1 MVLWVFAPFPGS
13 AYVGFQ
19 WHDDLIHKIWSL
31 SPHIPQFVPESL
43 LLKYTSLGPVPGLVH
58 AVPAAVWCLLAP
70 LQLHPGA
77 RTWAI
82 RAGLHAPAG
91 RAMLAAAAIAMVGVA
106 LIDSG
111 GLFADDADF
120 GGRGGALAALVDGTG
135 ALPARMNHLGMRAVA
150 GWFAATGVLA
160 WAAARRRD
168 WTRHRRWA
176 IRHAGAGL
184 WVAAQRPLFDLAR
197 AVQMAVLGA
206 AADGPAA
213 QADVFYAATYVVT
226 IAYAV
231 AAEFYARADPD
242 VPIAP
247 AAGPDRPTT
256 LASGGALPTPSE
268 FSDATGE

>member
-19 WHDDLIHKIWSL
+19 WHDDLIHKIWGL

-135 ALPARMNHLGMRAVA
+135 ALPAMNHLSMRAVA
-150 GWFAATGVLA
+150 GWVAATGVLA
-160 WAAARRRD
+160 WTAARRRD
-168 WTRHRRWA
+168 WTAHRRWA

-184 WVAAQRPLFDLAR
+184 WVAAQRPLFSVAR

-213 QADVFYAATYVVT
+213 QADAFFAAAYSVT

-242 VPIAP
+242 VAAADRVVLAAEP
-247 AAGPDRPTT
+247 AIN
-256 LASGGALPTPSE
+256 GALDELSNP
-268 FSDATGE
+268 TGE